1 MKTPEGI
8 CNDCP
13 WRRSSSPGWLGSE
26 MDAVDWLGAAH
37 ADDTVECHTR
47 GGCHCIGAATYRE
60 NVCKLA
66 RAPNPRD
73 IEVDRAAVFAGPQE
87 FHQHHTSGEEL
98 PGDWALR
105 RYRIR

>member
-47 GGCHCIGAATYRE
+47 GGCHCIGVATYRE

-66 RAPNPRD
+66 RAPNPQD
-73 IEVDRAAVFAGPQE
+73 IEVDRAEVFAGPQE
-87 FHQHHTSGEEL
+87 FHQHHTRGEEL
-98 PGDWALR
+98 PVDWVLR
-105 RYRIR
+105 RLTNK